1 MNPSDQEF
9 EDRPSRRALIVRSTL
24 AWVCWG
30 IMFWLMHE
38 EAPFEFFV
46 ALFVISFVL
55 IAWDFQFY
63 LSESKR
69 KIRYPNG
76 SPDADVEALRTG
88 SIDISEYRQR
98 KERQATNEK
107 QA

>member
-1 MNPSDQEF
+1 
-9 EDRPSRRALIVRSTL
+9 
-24 AWVCWG
+24 
-30 IMFWLMHE
+30 MHE
-38 EAPFEFFV
+38 EASFEYFV
-46 ALFVISFVL
+46 ALFAVFFVL

-63 LSESKR
+63 SSEGKR
-69 KIRYPNG
+69 RIFYPNG

-98 KERQATNEK
+98 KERQAANEK